1 MARFQGNVHAG
12 SDRLAAT
19 LLVLALL
26 IIVGLFLWDNMD
38 PVGFTIFWNNIADI
52 LRLNK

>member
-12 SDRLAAT
+12 SDRVAAT

-26 IIVGLFLWDNMD
+26 IILGLFVWDYID

-52 LRLNK
+52 LHLNR